1 MKMNIDNKIQ
11 RNISQN
17 KIVNNSIESKNIRI
31 SEPNKD
37 VFIKFSN
44 NQKNDNNDKKHN
56 TFKKIT
62 IAALAIGA
70 ISTLAAFIVHKKVKK
85 NKNIS
90 DEIFITPEQRKNF
103 EELAQQIPA
112 LNKITDD
119 IDKVFYL
126 KHIIPKVENLTK
138 NNFIEYS
145 PEIYEYINKKNSYIL
160 DLITERLQTKEDFK
174 HLFESINDKNID
186 YFKEKAI
193 PEAIKFHKVNQ
204 LENSWGDIA
213 INLNSTNIDY
223 LNKLGEYAKEYKL
236 KSNTDI
242 ANLLK
247 LINNENGKFLVEEA
261 YPNVLKYKEQ
271 LNITA
276 NDYEAIFKSFQ
287 QSYIQSLD
295 ILIKDIK
302 TTKVID
308 ENGKFNA
315 AEFNNYLQNT
325 RNQKFFEF
333 RQECDKIH
341 EQFMKELNENN
352 REFEKNSQ
360 KTLVELS
367 IQRAHNDIKKI
378 GEELDK
384 SKQEVIDISPD
395 GSLSITQNMNQYITK
410 KTQALNKM
418 LEIIRPKSSEMMYG
432 NDTAIFQLK
441 NALSIYQREP
451 KGLIIFYGPKG
462 CGKSQI
468 INIRNVINEFNLKK
482 YNWDNKGNEY
492 SNLLKLAKDANS
504 EYQNTFKRTAIVID
518 DIDSLFAN
526 SNDID
531 KIKELIAEMPNK
543 YNCIIFGT
551 TRNPEKIN
559 PILMNNTICETI
571 PVLPIIQRKDLAEI
585 LSFWIKPFEAENI
598 DYDHVAN
605 TILKSLDNECFSTSK
620 ITKILEKILMDSATS
635 SKKINF
641 VTQFDLIQYFK
652 EQKPDITN
660 EELNIFIKQIE
671 KYNKKGV

>member
-1 MKMNIDNKIQ
+1 MNIDNKIQ

-56 TFKKIT
+56 IFKKNT

-70 ISTLAAFIVHKKVKK
+70 IGTLAAFIVHKKVKK

-90 DEIFITPEQRKNF
+90 DEIFITPEQRKHF

-119 IDKVFYL
+119 IDKGFYL

-145 PEIYEYINKKNSYIL
+145 PEIYEYINKKNSYVL
-160 DLITERLQTKEDFK
+160 DLITERLQTKDDFK

-315 AEFNNYLQNT
+315 AEFNNYLQNR

-367 IQRAHNDIKKI
+367 IQHTHNDIKKI

-468 INIRNVINEFNLKK
+468 VNIRNVINEFNLKK

-598 DYDHVAN
+598 NYDHVAN

-620 ITKILEKILMDSATS
+620 ITKILEKILMDSAAS

>member
-160 DLITERLQTKEDFK
+160 DLITERLQTKDDFK

>member
-247 LINNENGKFLVEEA
+247 LINNKNGKFLVEEA

>member
-44 NQKNDNNDKKHN
+44 NQKNDKNDKKHN

>member
-126 KHIIPKVENLTK
+126 KHIISKVENLTK

-160 DLITERLQTKEDFK
+160 DLITERLQTKDDFK

-367 IQRAHNDIKKI
+367 IHRAHNDIKKI

>member
-1 MKMNIDNKIQ
+1 MNIDNKIQ

-70 ISTLAAFIVHKKVKK
+70 IGTLAAFIVHKKVKK

-90 DEIFITPEQRKNF
+90 DEIFITPEQRKHF

-160 DLITERLQTKEDFK
+160 DLITERLQTKDDFK

-193 PEAIKFHKVNQ
+193 PKAIKFHKVNQ

-315 AEFNNYLQNT
+315 AEFNNYLQNR

-367 IQRAHNDIKKI
+367 IQRTHNDIKKI

-384 SKQEVIDISPD
+384 SKQEVINISPD

-468 INIRNVINEFNLKK
+468 VNIRNVINEFNLKK

-543 YNCIIFGT
+543 YNCIILGT

-598 DYDHVAN
+598 DYNHVAN

-620 ITKILEKILMDSATS
+620 ITKILEKILMDSAAS

>member
-333 RQECDKIH
+333 LQECDKIH

>member
-56 TFKKIT
+56 IFKKNT

-70 ISTLAAFIVHKKVKK
+70 IGTLAAFIVHKKVKK

-145 PEIYEYINKKNSYIL
+145 PEIYEYINKKNSYVL
-160 DLITERLQTKEDFK
+160 DLITERLQTKDDFK

-193 PEAIKFHKVNQ
+193 PETIKFHKVNQ

-315 AEFNNYLQNT
+315 AEFNNYLQNK

-352 REFEKNSQ
+352 REFEKNSK

-468 INIRNVINEFNLKK
+468 VNIRNVINEFNLKK

-518 DIDSLFAN
+518 DIDHLFAN

-605 TILKSLDNECFSTSK
+605 IILKSLDNECFSTSK
-620 ITKILEKILMDSATS
+620 ITKILEKILMDSAAS

>member
-126 KHIIPKVENLTK
+126 KHIISKVENLTK

-160 DLITERLQTKEDFK
+160 DLITERLQTKDDFK

-287 QSYIQSLD
+287 QSYIQSLN

-367 IQRAHNDIKKI
+367 IHRAHNDIKKI

>member
-56 TFKKIT
+56 ILKKNT
-62 IAALAIGA
+62 IVALAIGA
-70 ISTLAAFIVHKKVKK
+70 IGTLAAFIVHKKVKK

-145 PEIYEYINKKNSYIL
+145 PEIYEYINKKNSYVL
-160 DLITERLQTKEDFK
+160 DLITERLQTKDDFK

-315 AEFNNYLQNT
+315 AEFNNYLQNK

-333 RQECDKIH
+333 RQEYDKIH

-352 REFEKNSQ
+352 REFEKNSK

-468 INIRNVINEFNLKK
+468 VNIRNVINEFNLKK

-518 DIDSLFAN
+518 DIDHLFAN

-605 TILKSLDNECFSTSK
+605 IILKSLDNECFSTSK
-620 ITKILEKILMDSATS
+620 ITKILEKILMDSAAS

>member
-276 NDYEAIFKSFQ
+276 NDYEAVFKSFQ

>member
-44 NQKNDNNDKKHN
+44 NQKNDKNDKKHN

-492 SNLLKLAKDANS
+492 SDLLKLAKDANS

>member
-160 DLITERLQTKEDFK
+160 DLITERLQTKDDFK

-410 KTQALNKM
+410 KIQALNKM

>member
-90 DEIFITPEQRKNF
+90 DEIFITPEQRKHF

-160 DLITERLQTKEDFK
+160 DLITERLQTKDDFK

-193 PEAIKFHKVNQ
+193 PKAIKFHKVNQ

-287 QSYIQSLD
+287 PSYIQSLD

-308 ENGKFNA
+308 ENGKFNV
-315 AEFNNYLQNT
+315 AEFNNYLQNR

-367 IQRAHNDIKKI
+367 IQRTHNDIKKI

-384 SKQEVIDISPD
+384 SKQEVINISPD

-468 INIRNVINEFNLKK
+468 VNIRNVINEFNLKK

-620 ITKILEKILMDSATS
+620 ITKILEKILMDSAAS

-660 EELNIFIKQIE
+660 KELNIFIKQIE